1 MSGRSTSG
9 RRTNPAPDSLVAE
22 VTNIRNGNVEKAVFL
37 ADFLADPVHVLGCY
51 LRLIDWTGR
60 QIRKDKVGQIPADC
74 APILDRLQC
83 DAETWLD
90 FAKNFRQ
97 RFRNEAGLA
106 PSRQSYRQLLRS
118 RRQSP
123 VAT

>member
-1 MSGRSTSG
+1 MTLD
-9 RRTNPAPDSLVAE
+9 A
-22 VTNIRNGNVEKAVFL
+22 
-37 ADFLADPVHVLGCY
+37 Y

-90 FAKNFRQ
+90 FVKNFRQ

-123 VAT
+123 LAT